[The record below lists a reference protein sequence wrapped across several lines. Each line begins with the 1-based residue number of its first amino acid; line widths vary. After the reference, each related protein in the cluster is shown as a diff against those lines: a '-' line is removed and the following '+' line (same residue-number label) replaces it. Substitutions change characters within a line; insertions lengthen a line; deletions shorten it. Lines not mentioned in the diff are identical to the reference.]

1 MLRCRIC
8 GETYLGSEVPS
19 QCPFCGAHREL
30 LVQPGGFDPAEND
43 LELTEVERGDLDQAI
58 ALELANTRFY
68 LAMSTR
74 AGNHTLASAY
84 KRLARIEAE
93 HCSLF
98 CKLAKLPKPAELL
111 EPGIAGAG
119 WCEDIA
125 ESLAREKRASAFYGQ
140 ASARATNPRLREV
153 FSAISAVE
161 LDHIELDG
169 VAAHIAGCERL
180 GG

>member
-1 MLRCRIC
+1 MKMIRCRIC

-30 LVQPGGFDPAEND
+30 MVNPGGYDPAEND

-58 ALELANTRFY
+58 ALELANTQFY
-68 LAMSTR
+68 LAMSART
-74 AGNHTLASAY
+74 GDHTLASAY

-98 CKLAKLPKPAELL
+98 CKLAKLPKPQDLL
-111 EPGIAGAG
+111 EPGTAGQG

-140 ASARATNPRLREV
+140 AASRATNPRLREV
-153 FSAISAVE
+153 FSAVSEIE
-161 LDHIELDG
+161 RDHIELDG
-169 VAAHIAGCERL
+169 VASRMAGCE
-180 GG
+180 